1 MDVADIKGLVPMS
14 PEATAYPWSDR
25 TERFDAFLQYNSVN
39 CILSWLRL
47 IR

>member
-1 MDVADIKGLVPMS
+1 MS
-14 PEATAYPWSDR
+14 AEATAYPWAER
-25 TERFDAFLQYNSVN
+25 TERIDLFLQYNSVN